1 MTLNNLSTEWGL
13 LWHENEHGEKGIMI
27 PRQLLLPG
35 ALEKREEAQGGQ
47 SPAWYLLT
55 FSLAASLALL
65 GGVPLILWSHEG
77 QELSSVRSLGKC

>member
-27 PRQLLLPG
+27 PRRLLLLG
-35 ALEKREEAQGGQ
+35 ASEKREEAQGGH
-47 SPAWYLLT
+47 SP
-55 FSLAASLALL
+55 F
-65 GGVPLILWSHEG
+65 GGGGGGGCVPSILWSHEG